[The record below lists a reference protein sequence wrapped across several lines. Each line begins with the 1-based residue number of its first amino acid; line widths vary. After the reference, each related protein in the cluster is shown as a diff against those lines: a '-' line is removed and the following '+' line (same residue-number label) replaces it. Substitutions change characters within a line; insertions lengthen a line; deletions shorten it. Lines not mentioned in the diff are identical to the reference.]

1 MLGVCEIQ
9 DQGAGRFYTW
19 WELTSRFKDVHLFTL
34 SLHGGRR
41 QGSSLGLL
49 LYRTNPVQQGS
60 ILRTWSSPNIP
71 PPKTIA
77 LESGFQC
84 TDFGGTQTSVSGSQS
99 SVSQLEFYHWWITT
113 QKAPFLAWQAA
124 LRYLNYSQSPIR
136 TLWVIRWLLYN
147 VSLFLTRK

>member
-1 MLGVCEIQ
+1 MSYKQQKSISHCVGSLWNPRSRSWQILCLVRAHFPIQ
-9 DQGAGRFYTW
+9 RCPSFHFVLTW
-19 WELTSRFKDVHLFTL
+19 WKETRELF
-34 SLHGGRR
+34 
-41 QGSSLGLL
+41 GLL

-99 SVSQLEFYHWWITT
+99 SVSQLEFYHRWITT

-124 LRYLNYSQSPIR
+124 LRYLNYS
-136 TLWVIRWLLYN
+136 
-147 VSLFLTRK
+147 VSHKDSVSH